1 MRSNITSMV
10 GIIISRMATSIS
22 IIIVISYRR
31 IIIVVDVINVDM
43 FMTDMNLTII
53 TICIARVHSIGCMSS
68 RGRGSTRSV
77 SVSDSCSMMVVGR
90 CKT

>member
-1 MRSNITSMV
+1 MV

-43 FMTDMNLTII
+43 FMTDMNIAII
-53 TICIARVHSIGCMSS
+53 TICIARGLSIDCISS
-68 RGRGSTRSV
+68 RGSA
-77 SVSDSCSMMVVGR
+77 
-90 CKT
+90 

>member
-22 IIIVISYRR
+22 IIL
-31 IIIVVDVINVDM
+31 VVDVIIVDM
-43 FMTDMNLTII
+43 FMTDLNLTII
-53 TICIARVHSIGCMSS
+53 TICIARVHSVGCMSS
-68 RGRGSTRSV
+68 RGSTGSV
-77 SVSDSCSMMVVGR
+77 SVSASCSMMVVGR